1 MPNNEYRAAKGLN
14 WSLAKHMLTSPR
26 QYLHA
31 LDNPVVPTPAMA
43 FGTAVHSAVLE
54 PDDFDEL
61 HVVVPDDY
69 VTASGALSTAK
80 AAKEWKAQ
88 QADNAILLTAPQLAA
103 IEAIKANIGKHEA
116 ATNALQ
122 ICDQREVGLYW
133 TDKET
138 GIDCKCC
145 PDAYNGFRVLDVK
158 TWSPRG
164 KFSAD
169 AFMREAVAR
178 NYLGQLGF
186 YALGI
191 EGATGHKV
199 ECMQFLVLQSVAPY
213 DVMLLELDVDAMA
226 FARQQAEDVLGL
238 VSDWIVL
245 GRPDEGA
252 EPDVVLCNLPW
263 NKNDSADDGSEL
275 EGL

>member
-1 MPNNEYRAAKGLN
+1 MPNNEYRKAEGLN

-61 HVVVPDDY
+61 HVVVPDDF

-88 QADNAILLTAPQLAA
+88 QAENAILLTAPQLAA
-103 IEAIKANIGKHEA
+103 IEAIKANIRKHSDATA
-116 ATNALQ
+116 ALEL
-122 ICDQREVGLYW
+122 CDQREIGLYW
-133 TDKET
+133 TDGQT

-158 TWSPRG
+158 TWAPRG

-169 AFMREAVAR
+169 AFMREAVNR
-178 NYLGQLGF
+178 GYLGQLGF

-191 EGATGHKV
+191 LGATGHKV
-199 ECMQFLVLQSVAPY
+199 ECMQFLVVQSVAPF

-226 FARQQAEDVLGL
+226 FAYEQAREVLDK
-238 VSDWIVL
+238 VSDWIEA
-245 GRPDEGA
+245 GRPNEGA
-252 EPDVVLCNLPW
+252 EPSVVLCNLPW
-263 NKNDSADDGSEL
+263 AKTDAADDGSDL